1 MTPQASGMQTEAALQ
16 AVQERIERHDSLV
29 LPWIELW
36 RGMGY
41 GPDLIAQLLQAAKV
55 EPPRSRWSA
64 NAVRRIA
71 ARNGVD
77 WGRRQGIR
85 SFMAGRLAPGL
96 LRAESASLPRRVSD
110 LGSDA
115 QIVDSLKS
123 ALLKGLDLLREG
135 RL

>member
-1 MTPQASGMQTEAALQ
+1 MSPDAMVQTDSASQAIQT
-16 AVQERIERHDSLV
+16 RIQRHDALV
-29 LPWIELW
+29 MPWIELW
-36 RGMGY
+36 RAMGY
-41 GPDLIAQLLQAAKV
+41 GPDSIAQLLETVKV
-55 EPPRSRWSA
+55 QPPRSRWSA

-85 SFMAGRLAPGL
+85 SFIAGGLAPGL

-123 ALLKGLDLLREG
+123 ALLKGLDLLQEG